1 MIYVDFEKAFD
12 SIEIDAILR
21 SLKNQGIELP
31 YIHLLKNIYTNCTST
46 VALYRNKTQFEI
58 RKGVRQGDTISPK
71 LFTSCLEEIFH
82 GINWSGKGINI
93 DGEHL
98 HHLKFA
104 DDIVLISTNTKEAE
118 IMLNDLHSES
128 RKYGLKI
135 NRTKT
140 KLMINDNISATPVKH
155 EDSEIEFTTEYI
167 YLGQKISL
175 QEPNQA
181 SDIKR
186 RAQLG
191 WVAFGKLHT
200 IMRSNLPMSMKKKVF
215 NQCVVPTMTY
225 ACETCATTKRM
236 DNKLRVTQRA
246 MERLMAGVTKKDR
259 IRNTELRRKTKVE
272 DIILRIK
279 KSKWR
284 WAGHTARQNDNRWTK
299 RLLDWTPR
307 IGRKNKG
314 RPRVQWE
321 DDIRKFW
328 AKEPRSI
335 WRRESNN
342 RTKWRAHA
350 EAFALQW
357 ADSG

>member
-1 MIYVDFEKAFD
+1 
-12 SIEIDAILR
+12 
-21 SLKNQGIELP
+21 
-31 YIHLLKNIYTNCTST
+31 
-46 VALYRNKTQFEI
+46 
-58 RKGVRQGDTISPK
+58 
-71 LFTSCLEEIFH
+71 
-82 GINWSGKGINI
+82 
-93 DGEHL
+93 
-98 HHLKFA
+98 
-104 DDIVLISTNTKEAE
+104 
-118 IMLNDLHSES
+118 
-128 RKYGLKI
+128 
-135 NRTKT
+135 
-140 KLMINDNISATPVKH
+140 
-155 EDSEIEFTTEYI
+155 
-167 YLGQKISL
+167 
-175 QEPNQA
+175 
-181 SDIKR
+181 
-186 RAQLG
+186 
-191 WVAFGKLHT
+191 
-200 IMRSNLPMSMKKKVF
+200 
-215 NQCVVPTMTY
+215 MTY
-225 ACETCATTKRM
+225 ACETWATAKRM

-246 MERLMAGVTKKDR
+246 MERLMAGVTKKDH

>member
-1 MIYVDFEKAFD
+1 
-12 SIEIDAILR
+12 
-21 SLKNQGIELP
+21 
-31 YIHLLKNIYTNCTST
+31 
-46 VALYRNKTQFEI
+46 
-58 RKGVRQGDTISPK
+58 
-71 LFTSCLEEIFH
+71 
-82 GINWSGKGINI
+82 
-93 DGEHL
+93 
-98 HHLKFA
+98 
-104 DDIVLISTNTKEAE
+104 
-118 IMLNDLHSES
+118 
-128 RKYGLKI
+128 
-135 NRTKT
+135 
-140 KLMINDNISATPVKH
+140 
-155 EDSEIEFTTEYI
+155 
-167 YLGQKISL
+167 
-175 QEPNQA
+175 
-181 SDIKR
+181 
-186 RAQLG
+186 
-191 WVAFGKLHT
+191 
-200 IMRSNLPMSMKKKVF
+200 MRSNLPISMKKKVF
-215 NQCVVPTMTY
+215 NQCVLPTMTY
-225 ACETCATTKRM
+225 ACETWATTKRM

-246 MERLMAGVTKKDR
+246 MERLMAGVTKKDL

-284 WAGHTARQNDNRWTK
+284 WAGHTVRQNDNRWTK

-335 WRRESNN
+335 WRSESNN